1 MDTKTLVVG
10 QDVYVVSGWYLKKGK
25 VVKVTPSGV
34 EVELA
39 LIEGPIRPE
48 GPELI
53 RFDTNGKACNSRDIY
68 KGSME
73 WSGIPGTFE
82 GGPWEL
88 ADISAEERA
97 AFERA
102 ARRKVPSQ

>member
-1 MDTKTLVVG
+1 
-10 QDVYVVSGWYLKKGK
+10 
-25 VVKVTPSGV
+25 
-34 EVELA
+34 
-39 LIEGPIRPE
+39 
-48 GPELI
+48 
-53 RFDTNGKACNSRDIY
+53 
-68 KGSME
+68 ME

>member
-1 MDTKTLVVG
+1 
-10 QDVYVVSGWYLKKGK
+10 

-34 EVELA
+34 EVQLA
-39 LIEGPIRPE
+39 LFEGPIRPE

-53 RFDTNGKACNSRDIY
+53 RFDSNGKACDSRDIY

-102 ARRKVPSQ
+102 ARRKVGVGAGFRMKPSTSIWAGDRDIPVML

>member
-39 LIEGPIRPE
+39 LIEGPIRSE
-48 GPELI
+48 GPELP
-53 RFDTNGKACNSRDIY
+53 A
-68 KGSME
+68 
-73 WSGIPGTFE
+73 W
-82 GGPWEL
+82 L
-88 ADISAEERA
+88 RA
-97 AFERA
+97 LLQH
-102 ARRKVPSQ
+102 RRKADSAAGDRQCCRAGEAGGHRACQSE